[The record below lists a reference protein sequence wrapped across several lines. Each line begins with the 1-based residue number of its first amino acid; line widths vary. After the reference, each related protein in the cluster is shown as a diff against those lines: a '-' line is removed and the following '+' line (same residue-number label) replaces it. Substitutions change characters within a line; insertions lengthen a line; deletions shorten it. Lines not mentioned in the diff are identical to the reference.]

1 MMGGAGNGTDAV
13 PGSLPGDQFR
23 RQRIAHRGRRALAEQ
38 VAGGAAAEETMCK
51 RLRAEWRATTSRLAE
66 TARYSRLGW
75 LLCLALLPGV
85 ATGCAFIA
93 MLYINGRV
101 QAEQDALRAARA
113 MSQVF
118 EVEVATRLARLET
131 LAASPALAAGDLEGF
146 RRQAG
151 ATAHGNGPVVLV
163 DVQGRQ
169 LLNTLQPQGARLP
182 RSGAAEA
189 LARVLATGKPAVSGL
204 FTGAASGRRHV
215 AVLWPVIRPGRET
228 LVLIQGIPV
237 EYLDARLMRSL
248 PDEGWLAGLLD
259 RDGLLIA
266 RSAATERFR
275 GRRTVPDVLAALAVR
290 DEGMLATK
298 TLEGAPVLAAYSR
311 SAETGWTV
319 FVGVH
324 EQAVVADVYANLAP
338 VGGLVGAALLA
349 GTLLAWRLHRGTL
362 RALHGLIEAGWRA
375 ERGEPGARAP
385 VHGPREIAQLA
396 SQFNRMQEA
405 HERARQALQLAAS
418 VFDATTEGILI
429 VGADMRIIEANRAFL
444 AMSGYR
450 REELLGRTP
459 RILQSGRHDAAF
471 YAQMWSALN
480 GCGNWEG
487 QIWDRRHD
495 GSLFAAYLSVSRVDG
510 ADGKLSHYV
519 SLFIDITEQRLHQD
533 EIEILAYRDPLTH
546 LPNRRL
552 MHDRLQH
559 AIASTA
565 RNGTTLAVCSLDL
578 DGFKAVNDNCGH
590 EAGDEVL
597 MAVAG
602 RLQQVIRANDT
613 VARLGGDEFVL
624 LLADLQH
631 RMEAQEIAD
640 RALASIAMPIPL
652 ASGASAAV
660 SASIGIAYYPM
671 DALDA
676 AELLRLSD
684 SAMYV
689 AKRRGRNR
697 YVLYGGETV

>member
-1 MMGGAGNGTDAV
+1 
-13 PGSLPGDQFR
+13 
-23 RQRIAHRGRRALAEQ
+23 
-38 VAGGAAAEETMCK
+38 
-51 RLRAEWRATTSRLAE
+51 
-66 TARYSRLGW
+66 
-75 LLCLALLPGV
+75 
-85 ATGCAFIA
+85 
-93 MLYINGRV
+93 
-101 QAEQDALRAARA
+101 
-113 MSQVF
+113 
-118 EVEVATRLARLET
+118 
-131 LAASPALAAGDLEGF
+131 
-146 RRQAG
+146 
-151 ATAHGNGPVVLV
+151 
-163 DVQGRQ
+163 
-169 LLNTLQPQGARLP
+169 
-182 RSGAAEA
+182 
-189 LARVLATGKPAVSGL
+189 
-204 FTGAASGRRHV
+204 
-215 AVLWPVIRPGRET
+215 
-228 LVLIQGIPV
+228 
-237 EYLDARLMRSL
+237 
-248 PDEGWLAGLLD
+248 
-259 RDGLLIA
+259 
-266 RSAATERFR
+266 
-275 GRRTVPDVLAALAVR
+275 
-290 DEGMLATK
+290 
-298 TLEGAPVLAAYSR
+298 
-311 SAETGWTV
+311 
-319 FVGVH
+319 
-324 EQAVVADVYANLAP
+324 
-338 VGGLVGAALLA
+338 
-349 GTLLAWRLHRGTL
+349 
-362 RALHGLIEAGWRA
+362 
-375 ERGEPGARAP
+375 